1 MSYSKEV
8 RKMLEEIDD
17 IAVKAIDD
25 DIARFQDLV
34 ETTKNKTT
42 KYRYIN
48 KVERLLKL
56 RKQVLWGV

>member
-1 MSYSKEV
+1 
-8 RKMLEEIDD
+8 MLEEIDD